1 MIYPIENLELS
12 KFYASL
18 MQDIAAIQSTDEEG
32 AVSEQVFTQQAVDL
46 LAAAGE
52 SENIVVRYDEKALG
66 TPKQHKINAYAI
78 SENYETVDLFITI
91 FTPTQEIARISN
103 LEIET
108 ASKRILNFFR
118 KAIYSGGD
126 ERSKYFKSDYV
137 DEIEESSEIFQF
149 AFALARSKEI
159 KENLVR
165 INAFIL
171 TNGIYK
177 GEYPLNTTISGYN
190 FYYKIFDI
198 ESIYNLSEKSHIPI
212 EVYFKSD
219 GFIVPCIPSPSVNEE
234 YQSFLAIFPG
244 EALASIYERFGSR
257 LLEQNVRSFLQF
269 TGKINKGIRNTIL
282 KEPEMFLAFNNGLAA
297 TADEIELEDGEN
309 GYGKIISFVK
319 DFQIV
324 NGGQTTASIYHTQ
337 KKDKADIS
345 KVSVQVK
352 ISVIKNKGNFSEIV
366 SRISEYAN
374 TQNKV
379 SVSDLSSNRPYHI
392 ELEKLSR
399 NIFTPINDNRPIQT
413 KWFYERAR
421 GQYRNAILK
430 EGFTPSR
437 RKAFDLKNPKNHL
450 FNKEELAKYINSY
463 QEISDG
469 KKISIGPHFV
479 VRGNQK
485 NYVQFI
491 NYNLEKK
498 LNNVYYEDLI
508 AKAILYRTAEKVYG
522 VKPRAIGDMRY
533 ITVPYTITMLN
544 RLTKNQLDLY
554 KIWKTQEVSNSLK
567 SLLFEMM
574 TRIEVFIKDTA
585 PGGLYGEWAKREEC
599 WIKIRESNMEFDLE
613 SIKPDLIDKKN
624 PPKRVVIS
632 DDEVENQK
640 RVEDYE
646 LIKSVPSKIW
656 KRIEEWG
663 RDTGYLST
671 VQKNVAWN
679 LMVKVRN
686 NSNLIPGEVSSGN
699 AILDIVISKSPELLF
714 DEDEISEPTSKYEK
728 GDPEITMDLIQ
739 RMVSWDKKN
748 KRLKP
753 HHFRLMYD
761 ILNGK
766 KELTTQNKKY
776 CLINYRFISRLG
788 FNIQQIYKSE

>member
-1 MIYPIENLELS
+1 MSNSIENIEVN
-12 KFYASL
+12 KFYTAL

-52 SENIVVRYDEKALG
+52 SENIVVKYDEKALG

-91 FTPTQEIARISN
+91 FNATQEIARITNS
-103 LEIET
+103 EIET

-118 KAIYSGGD
+118 KAIYSGVD
-126 ERSKYFKSDYV
+126 ERSKYFKSDYI
-137 DEIEESSEIFQF
+137 DEIEEASEIFQF
-149 AFALARSKEI
+149 AYALARSNEI
-159 KENLVR
+159 KENLIRV
-165 INAFIL
+165 NAFLL

-177 GEYPLNTTISGYN
+177 GEYPSNTIISGYN

-198 ESIYNLSEKSHIPI
+198 ESLYNLSEKSHIPI
-212 EVYFKSD
+212 EVNFKSD
-219 GFIVPCIPSPSVNEE
+219 GFLIPCIPSPSVNEE
-234 YQSFLAIFPG
+234 YQSYLAIFPG

-269 TGKINKGIRNTIL
+269 SGKINKGIRNTIL

-345 KVSVQVK
+345 TISVQVK

-379 SVSDLSSNRPYHI
+379 SVSDLSSNRPYHV

-399 NIFTPINDNRPIQT
+399 NVFTPITDNRPIQT

-437 RKAFDLKNPKNHL
+437 KKAFDLKNPKNQL
-450 FNKEELAKYINSY
+450 FSKEELAKYINAY

-469 KKISIGPHFV
+469 RKILIGPHFV

-485 NYVQFI
+485 NYVQFM

-498 LNNVYYEDLI
+498 LTNVYYEDLV
-508 AKAILYRTAEKVYG
+508 AKSILYRTAEKVYG

-533 ITVPYTITMLN
+533 ITVPYAISLLN

-554 KIWKTQEVSNSLK
+554 KIWKTQEISSSLK

-574 TRIEVFIKDTA
+574 TRIETFIKNTA
-585 PGGLYGEWAKREEC
+585 PGGLYGEWAKKEEC
-599 WIKIRESNMEFDLE
+599 WLNLRDSDFNFDLE
-613 SIKPDLIDKKN
+613 SIKQDLFDKKN
-624 PPKRVVIS
+624 PPKRIVIS
-632 DDEVENQK
+632 EDEVENQK
-640 RVEDYE
+640 RMEEYE
-646 LIKSVPSKIW
+646 LVKSVPSKIW

-663 RDTGYLST
+663 RDTDNLST
-671 VQKNVAWN
+671 VQKTIAWN
-679 LMVKVRN
+679 LIAKVRN
-686 NSNLIPGEVSSGN
+686 NTNLLPGEVSYGN

-714 DEDEISEPTSKYEK
+714 DEDEVSDPPLVYKK
-728 GDPEITMDLIQ
+728 GDPEITLEVIQ
-739 RMVSWDKKN
+739 KMVSWDKKN

-753 HHFRLMYD
+753 HHFRLMFD
-761 ILNGK
+761 ILNGQ
-766 KELTTQNKKY
+766 KELTPQNKKY
-776 CLINYRFISRLG
+776 CMINFQYISKWG
-788 FNIQQIYKSE
+788 FSL